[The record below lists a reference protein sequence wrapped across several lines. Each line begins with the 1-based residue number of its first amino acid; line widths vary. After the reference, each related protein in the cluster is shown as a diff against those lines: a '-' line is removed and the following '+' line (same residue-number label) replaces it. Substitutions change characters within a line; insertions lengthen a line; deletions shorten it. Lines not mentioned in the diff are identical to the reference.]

1 MVCEISDYSKNRLC
15 FVFLLFFLNL
25 PWRLDVSHFEDH
37 SFDKLPKRMLG
48 AVSPLSKLWP
58 EHMWFWAS
66 MLLMLESPSVEIS
79 MWVCFSWD
87 LKHAPLVFNSFLER
101 VLITSWFCSSI
112 LLDWLLWSV
121 LWDCDIKLSSTLVWC
136 YRFGKRFS
144 SFRCAFSC
152 TYCICW
158 EVHRGRWL
166 LGCWDAYFSFCNC
179 GCCTLFLLW
188 WFTQFAAGFHW
199 FLLPL
204 ILASL
209 LRIWC

>member
-1 MVCEISDYSKNRLC
+1 MLAILKIILLINCQRECLVL
-15 FVFLLFFLNL
+15 FL
-25 PWRLDVSHFEDH
+25 H
-37 SFDKLPKRMLG
+37 S
-48 AVSPLSKLWP
+48 ANWP

-87 LKHAPLVFNSFLER
+87 LKHAPLVFNSFLQR
-101 VLITSWFCSSI
+101 VLITTSFWASI
-112 LLDWLLWSV
+112 LLAWLLWSV

-188 WFTQFAAGFHW
+188 WFTPFAAGFHW

-204 ILASL
+204 VLACL
-209 LRIWC
+209 LRIWCQILDLWFATSLHLKGSVNPCLVL